1 MKTIEFTV
9 MATSLIGSAL
19 MSFAIFEGF
28 YFFMVANI
36 LGVYFFYKSKM
47 PYMVFMQ
54 FIFGLISINGIVRN
68 LL

>member
-1 MKTIEFTV
+1 MKILEFSV
-9 MATSLIGSAL
+9 MALSLIGSAM

-54 FIFGLISINGIVRN
+54 FVFGLTSINGIVRN